1 MPYIN
6 KRFSARDCLIK
17 TKPKWRVHR
26 QIYIMIKKIIFS
38 VFSIG
43 FLIAIWAFLGS
54 DAGNQLDLF
63 VDVKKG
69 EFKVEVTTTGELQ
82 AKNSIQIR
90 GPRGG
95 QTVQIWNFSI
105 QSLVPEGT
113 IVQKGDVV
121 AELDRSDIMTRMQN
135 AQLEVQ
141 RAESQFEQAQLDSS
155 LTLSQARDNLEN
167 LRFQLE
173 ERQIAVEQS
182 VYESPAVQRQTQIE
196 LERTERELAQEKQN
210 YHTRVRQ
217 AEANLREI
225 EATLTQERNN
235 LDRITQIMEDFTI
248 HAPEN
253 GMVVYTRNWQ
263 GRKTTTGSTISA
275 WDPVV
280 AELPDFSAM
289 ESLTYVNEVDIQ
301 KIRTGQT
308 VQIGLDAIRDKEL
321 TGVVTSVANI
331 GEQRPNTH
339 SKVFEVKIEINE
351 ADTTLR
357 PAMTT
362 SNDILIETI
371 EDALYVPLESVHA
384 YDFNHFV
391 FKRDGM
397 QTVMQQ
403 VIMGSTNDNDVVIL
417 EGLTE
422 DEQVLISMPPDTAG
436 LRKIML
442 PDDVLEKYRERLEPE
457 EEQFPEEEIEIVQTP

>member
-1 MPYIN
+1 M
-6 KRFSARDCLIK
+6 
-17 TKPKWRVHR
+17 
-26 QIYIMIKKIIFS
+26 S
-38 VFSIG
+38 VI

-54 DAGNQLDLF
+54 ENIDHNEIF
-63 VDVKKG
+63 VDTKKG
-69 EFKVEVTTTGELQ
+69 NFDVVVTTTGELQ

-90 GPRGG
+90 GPRGA
-95 QTVQIWNFSI
+95 QTIQIWNLTI

-113 IVQKGDVV
+113 IVEKGDLV
-121 AELDRSDIMTRMQN
+121 AELDRSDILTRMQN

-141 RAESQFEQAQLDSS
+141 RAESQLEQAQLDSS
-155 LTLSQARDNLEN
+155 LTLSQARDELEN

-196 LERTERELAQEKQN
+196 LERTERLLQQEQQN
-210 YHTRVRQ
+210 YRTRVLQ
-217 AEANLREI
+217 AEASIREI

-235 LDRITQIMEDFTI
+235 LERIMEVMDGFTI

-253 GMVVYTRNWQ
+253 GMVVYARNWQ
-263 GRKTTTGSTISA
+263 GRKTTTGSTIGA
-275 WDPVV
+275 FDPVV

-301 KIRTGQT
+301 KIRTGQN
-308 VQIGLDAIRDKEL
+308 VQIGLDAIRGKEL

-351 ADTTLR
+351 SDTTLR

-362 SNDILIETI
+362 SNNILIETI
-371 EDALYVPLESVHA
+371 EDALFVPLESVHV

-391 FKRDGM
+391 FKKAGN
-397 QTVMQQ
+397 QIVMQQ
-403 VIMGSTNDNDVVIL
+403 IIMGATNDNDVVIL
-417 EGLTE
+417 EGLNE
-422 DEQVLISMPPDTAG
+422 NEQVLISMPPDTAG
-436 LRKIML
+436 LQRILL
-442 PDDVLEKYRERLEPE
+442 PDDVLDEYRDELDLQE
-457 EEQFPEEEIEIVQTP
+457 ELLQEQDVEIVQSS